1 MPTNKNVHRLNRYAA
16 VKLRQRL
23 AQTSKKSAKALY
35 NDFLF
40 RGWIPESGNGELL
53 SESGFKRQ
61 LTIVRRDMNHSF
73 SSYSISFLYRGIT
86 TAYRNLYGRSKA
98 QLILVVSTAHWKY
111 HLGKSE
117 VVHLQF
123 VVVLGT
129 VYISRIHHI
138 FLLGLHTQTPK
149 NQSHSPNSS

>member
-98 QLILVVSTAHWKY
+98 HRVYNGMREMARMTGLQETTLRDILILTGE
-111 HLGKSE
+111 L
-117 VVHLQF
+117 
-123 VVVLGT
+123 
-129 VYISRIHHI
+129 R
-138 FLLGLHTQTPK
+138 
-149 NQSHSPNSS
+149 